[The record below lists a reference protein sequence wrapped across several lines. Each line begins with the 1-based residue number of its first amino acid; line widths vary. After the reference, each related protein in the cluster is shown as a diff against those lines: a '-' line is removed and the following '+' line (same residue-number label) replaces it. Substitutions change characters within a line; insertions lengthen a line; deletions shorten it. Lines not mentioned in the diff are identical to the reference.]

1 MIIDAMNVVILAVI
15 CGTLAAIVYCLRVL
29 VIMERRIARMDAH
42 IEVITR
48 KIAKEELRIEQDE
61 AVIMQALKADK
72 VKRATKKKSSS
83 KKKK

>member
-1 MIIDAMNVVILAVI
+1 MMTDAMSVAILAVI
-15 CGTLAAIVYCLRVL
+15 CGTLAAIVYSLKVL

-48 KIAKEELRIEQDE
+48 KIVKDEVRIEKDE

-72 VKRATKKKSSS
+72 VKRSF